1 MHQNS
6 FQSIRKKAFRKACS
20 KVHRTQDSVSYR
32 GGELTPEFLR
42 RSGLEPPPL
51 PLLSG
56 ATLSSSPTP
65 TPATFRSRP
74 RGGQASKHLR
84 VLSWNAG
91 HLGVQ
96 QWAEIRTWLREDSSS
111 VCDVLVLQET
121 HWNETAEFD
130 VEGWHCISSAK
141 KGAARAPKKKAAP
154 GQRPEMKAASQQDPQ
169 LDTSRAD
176 GVMVLLSKRI
186 PANQVRWREIRKGR
200 LLQVI
205 FPWMGTRV
213 HLAAVYQHAWSS
225 KKTIQQNKEDRAKLL
240 GEISSLIRSIPC
252 RNTFLLAGD
261 FNARLSPHEGLIGP
275 CSTAAEATNL
285 QDESLQALVTSH
297 GLIALNTW
305 SSGQGHTFIQNA
317 SRSQID
323 FFFTTAASATGKAK
337 QASPQSHLRLGQW
350 KRGGHLPLL
359 VQLRPTRHW
368 NLPQQRQSPPQFNK
382 EALEA
387 AVRNDLPVSQRM
399 KDWVQ
404 QRLSSDPDQ
413 VNAGL
418 MEAAATYFPRSR
430 SEGKPESA
438 QHRAT
443 LRMWHRV
450 QHIRSLHEESVTTLA
465 DLEQSLEDL
474 STWHK
479 QALNL
484 ARKERHRAFQA
495 EVDEA
500 CAHHDSYIAHKTL
513 KKLRPWTPQ
522 VKAQLQ
528 GPDGNLLDAPAE
540 LQLLRNHV
548 ETVFAKHPPLEH
560 AVSSLPVISPRLLSK
575 HIGSIRPHKAV
586 PQGSAP
592 AAAWRLCSDL
602 VGEALTAS
610 LQELGHR
617 PGPAAEMLRSSLK
630 DADLCFIPKPNKPA
644 TKPSNLRP
652 LGIIRPDGKGLAGAC
667 RDLLAPITETYLR
680 DLPQFAYQ
688 PKRGLSDALG
698 RVVRHVRLVRQSC
711 QDARRTRH
719 QIQQSQVR
727 PPLVGGVCFA
737 LDLSQAFD
745 MVSRRDLLDTLRA
758 AGADS
763 ALIDLVAALHAESTY
778 SFRTQGQEGQVVST
792 TGIKQGC
799 KLAPTLFSM
808 LTGTIF
814 RELIALVG
822 VQAVVDYLTGY
833 ADDLTVHREIHSM
846 EDLGRAHALIEQLLA
861 LVRKHGFA
869 VNPSKCTMMVKL
881 EGTQAQRALRRFTYW
896 RTAPDGQRQKMWR
909 LGQAKSHEGFPSV
922 TSFKYLGVMLS
933 YGNNFEKATLK
944 HRLQEG
950 NAKLQRVRRFVHN
963 RRTAGPR
970 SRLHIWHS
978 TVWATVSSGLVDVGL
993 TEETA
998 ALLRAWHAK
1007 KIRAVLNCPA
1017 HLTHKSTSDLY
1028 RAHDIVDPV
1037 LKLQKRHANRVK
1049 RLLKRHRLS
1058 QTGDVA
1064 LAPPALEQALF
1075 LRGQYQSVI
1084 AQLDAAATPAAPASL
1099 ETCPTC
1105 NQQFETK
1112 VGLRTHI
1119 ARKHPET
1126 VQRYI
1131 PRTFS
1136 HLLSVD
1142 GLPHCAACRKR
1153 FPQMKGLKDH
1163 LLSGACSAPAELR
1176 ALDDQAQPTT
1186 APTSSLSGLHRRA
1199 GSRASLQ
1206 GTSGVLSHMWFLDP

>member
-1 MHQNS
+1 MHQNP

-20 KVHRTQDSVSYR
+20 KVHRTQDSFSYR
-32 GGELTPEFLR
+32 GGADTGI
-42 RSGLEPPPL
+42 SSAQL

-56 ATLSSSPTP
+56 ATLNLSSSPTP

-91 HLGVQ
+91 HFSGQRYVHGFERTLVLSAMFWCFRKRTGTKQPNLMSRAGVASAQPKRAPPWRQRKKQLLGV
-96 QWAEIRTWLREDSSS
+96 
-111 VCDVLVLQET
+111 
-121 HWNETAEFD
+121 
-130 VEGWHCISSAK
+130 
-141 KGAARAPKKKAAP
+141 
-154 GQRPEMKAASQQDPQ
+154 QRPEMKAASQQDPQ

-261 FNARLSPHEGLIGP
+261 FNARLSPHEGLTGP

-404 QRLSSDPDQ
+404 QRLSPGPHDPDQ
-413 VNAGL
+413 VNAVL
-418 MEAAATYFPRSR
+418 MEA
-430 SEGKPESA
+430 EGKPESA

-548 ETVFAKHPPLEH
+548 ETVFAKHPSTLSPPFP
-560 AVSSLPVISPRLLSK
+560 SSLRDCCPNTSDRFVRT
-575 HIGSIRPHKAV
+575 RQCHKAL
-586 PQGSAP
+586 P
-592 AAAWRLCSDL
+592 
-602 VGEALTAS
+602 
-610 LQELGHR
+610 LQLLG
-617 PGPAAEMLRSSLK
+617 
-630 DADLCFIPKPNKPA
+630 
-644 TKPSNLRP
+644 
-652 LGIIRPDGKGLAGAC
+652 
-667 RDLLAPITETYLR
+667 
-680 DLPQFAYQ
+680 
-688 PKRGLSDALG
+688 
-698 RVVRHVRLVRQSC
+698 
-711 QDARRTRH
+711 
-719 QIQQSQVR
+719 
-727 PPLVGGVCFA
+727 
-737 LDLSQAFD
+737 
-745 MVSRRDLLDTLRA
+745 
-758 AGADS
+758 DS
-763 ALIDLVAALHAESTY
+763 ARIWWA
-778 SFRTQGQEGQVVST
+778 
-792 TGIKQGC
+792 
-799 KLAPTLFSM
+799 
-808 LTGTIF
+808 
-814 RELIALVG
+814 
-822 VQAVVDYLTGY
+822 
-833 ADDLTVHREIHSM
+833 
-846 EDLGRAHALIEQLLA
+846 
-861 LVRKHGFA
+861 KH
-869 VNPSKCTMMVKL
+869 
-881 EGTQAQRALRRFTYW
+881 
-896 RTAPDGQRQKMWR
+896 
-909 LGQAKSHEGFPSV
+909 
-922 TSFKYLGVMLS
+922 
-933 YGNNFEKATLK
+933 
-944 HRLQEG
+944 
-950 NAKLQRVRRFVHN
+950 
-963 RRTAGPR
+963 
-970 SRLHIWHS
+970 
-978 TVWATVSSGLVDVGL
+978 
-993 TEETA
+993 
-998 ALLRAWHAK
+998 
-1007 KIRAVLNCPA
+1007 
-1017 HLTHKSTSDLY
+1017 
-1028 RAHDIVDPV
+1028 
-1037 LKLQKRHANRVK
+1037 
-1049 RLLKRHRLS
+1049 
-1058 QTGDVA
+1058 
-1064 LAPPALEQALF
+1064 
-1075 LRGQYQSVI
+1075 
-1084 AQLDAAATPAAPASL
+1084 
-1099 ETCPTC
+1099 
-1105 NQQFETK
+1105 
-1112 VGLRTHI
+1112 
-1119 ARKHPET
+1119 
-1126 VQRYI
+1126 
-1131 PRTFS
+1131 
-1136 HLLSVD
+1136 
-1142 GLPHCAACRKR
+1142 
-1153 FPQMKGLKDH
+1153 
-1163 LLSGACSAPAELR
+1163 
-1176 ALDDQAQPTT
+1176 
-1186 APTSSLSGLHRRA
+1186 
-1199 GSRASLQ
+1199 
-1206 GTSGVLSHMWFLDP
+1206 